1 MSRPPAEIDRSQ
13 RLNGTIVLV
22 LICALLMGLGA
33 RLVHIHSGHGPELVA
48 SLQNQRKGRSM
59 VPARRGMILDV
70 RGRVVAANRRMAD
83 VFVDAA
89 LVNDVE
95 ELAQALG
102 ARLGLDSAEIARRIN
117 QRRSSRYVVVA
128 REVGEVEAEAIRKL
142 GVPAVGLSDRAVRT
156 YPLGTSMAHVLGFVG
171 RDGRGLEGLELA
183 LEKHLAGR
191 DGVRATIRDA
201 RRRALRPLDQ
211 KSTPPIDGGHL
222 VLTLDAEIQR
232 VVEVTLERT
241 RQAFEAVG
249 AVAIV
254 MSPKTGDVLAL
265 ACSPAFDPASA
276 ANIPE
281 AIRRNRAVTDPV
293 EPGSTF
299 KPFIV
304 SGALNGG
311 VVTLTDKI
319 DCRGGTFRVGGR
331 TICDVSPHGVM
342 TVAEVVTRSSNIGM
356 AVIGQRMGP
365 QSLHDAMRRFGFG
378 ERTGIECP
386 GEARGVVYPLDR
398 WTSYSV
404 TSVPMGYEIGIT
416 PIQLITGF
424 CAIVN
429 DGLLLR
435 PRLVRD
441 LLAPDG
447 TTIESFA
454 EPEVVRRI
462 LPTNIARRMS
472 REVLVSVVEEGSGR
486 RAKLAHYASLGKTG
500 TAKLTYTDRPGYEP
514 GAYLSSFI
522 GAAPAR
528 DPEVVVLVMVRR
540 PNAKLG
546 YYGGTVSGPA
556 VKTILEET
564 LAYLQVPP
572 DEKVVI
578 LAER

>member
-1 MSRPPAEIDRSQ
+1 MSRPPAAIDQSQ

-22 LICALLMGLGA
+22 LICTLFVGLGA
-33 RLVHIHSGHGPELVA
+33 RLVHIHCGQGPELVA
-48 SLQNQRKGRSM
+48 SLENQRKGRSV
-59 VPARRGMILDV
+59 VPARRGMILDA
-70 RGRVVAANRRMAD
+70 RGRVVVANRRMPD
-83 VFVDAA
+83 VFVDAT
-89 LVNDVE
+89 LVEDLD

-102 ARLGLDSAEIARRIN
+102 ARLGMEPSRIARRIN

-128 REVGEVEAEAIRKL
+128 RQVGEVEAEAVRDL

-156 YPLGTSMAHVLGFVG
+156 YPLGASMAHVLGFVG
-171 RDGRGLEGLELA
+171 REGHGLGGLELA
-183 LEKHLAGR
+183 FEEHLAGK
-191 DGVRATIRDA
+191 DGLRATIRDA
-201 RRRALRPLDQ
+201 RRRALRRIERMGL
-211 KSTPPIDGGHL
+211 PPVDGGHL
-222 VLTLDAEIQR
+222 ILTVDAEIQR
-232 VVEVTLERT
+232 VVEAALEGT
-241 RQAFEAVG
+241 RQTFEA
-249 AVAIV
+249 ACALAIV
-254 MSPKTGDVLAL
+254 MSPKTGDILAL
-265 ACSPAFDPASA
+265 ACSPSFDPADASRVS
-276 ANIPE
+276 E
-281 AIRRNRAVTDPV
+281 KIRRNRAVTDPV

-299 KPFIV
+299 KPFII
-304 SGALNGG
+304 SGALDGG

-319 DCRGGTFRVGGR
+319 DCRKGTYRVGGR
-331 TICDVSPHGVM
+331 TIRDVSSHGVM

-365 QSLHDAMRRFGFG
+365 GALHEAMRRFGFG

-435 PRLVRD
+435 PRLVRE
-441 LLAPDG
+441 LL
-447 TTIESFA
+447 
-454 EPEVVRRI
+454 
-462 LPTNIARRMS
+462 RRMS

-486 RAKLAHYASLGKTG
+486 RAKLAHYKSLGKTG
-500 TAKLTYTDRPGYEP
+500 TAKLTYSDRPGYEP

-522 GAAPAR
+522 GAAPAD
-528 DPEVVVLVMVRR
+528 DPEIVVLVMVRR
-540 PNAKLG
+540 PNAELG
-546 YYGGTVSGPA
+546 YYGGTVSAPA

-572 DEKVVI
+572 DEKVAT